1 MFAAVSGYPEVIYG
15 LLELGADV
23 SATDK
28 FGKMALHH
36 GCRGGSLDNVRTI
49 LENITD

>member
-1 MFAAVSGYPEVIYG
+1 MFAAVSGYPEVIKR

-23 SATDK
+23 SARDNSRKTT
-28 FGKMALHH
+28 LHY
-36 GCRGGSLDNVRTI
+36 GCSGGSMDNVRTL